1 MADLSKIIFRN
12 IIDGLNLVVA
22 RSQLLNRNCKHLH
35 VAAAFVFHQEHAERT
50 AADHGSGQQRERS
63 NHANVNGV
71 TVIAE
76 GLRDETV
83 VCRITHGSA
92 DETVDQKS
100 AAFFVYFVL
109 DGVALCGDFNH
120 NIEIVRQVFSCAD
133 FAHIHNIFPTF
144 IN

>member
-1 MADLSKIIFRN
+1 MSPPL
-12 IIDGLNLVVA
+12 
-22 RSQLLNRNCKHLH
+22 
-35 VAAAFVFHQEHAERT
+35 FVFHQEHAERT

-100 AAFFVYFVL
+100 AAFFVNFIL
-109 DGVALCGDFNH
+109 DGVA
-120 NIEIVRQVFSCAD
+120 RCAGISITTLK
-133 FAHIHNIFPTF
+133 FRAAGLFLR
-144 IN
+144 